1 MNVRSGERE
10 AEGVLRLRSCFASRS
25 SYSAQ
30 DDNVQVFGAPSA
42 VGRVAM
48 TLFPMFMKLEGR
60 SCLVVGAGTIGEP
73 KISSLLASGASV
85 RVVAF
90 KATAAVAQ
98 WAETGAITWEARAFN
113 TSDLDGVFLVIAA
126 TNSRDVNAA
135 IFREAGQRNI
145 LCNVVDDPEYC
156 DFYYPAV
163 VRRGDLQLAISTN
176 GQARRWRRGSG
187 ANSKS
192 SLVRNMASGWKQLGT
207 IRQQLFA
214 SKIDPEERRR
224 LLHELASREAFERAQ
239 VRGIQQRSNQSGENI
254 MTGKVYLVG
263 AGPGD
268 PELLT
273 LKALKLLKS
282 ADVVLHDDLISAE
295 ILAFIPS
302 STEVQNVGKRFGQK
316 RISQAEIHALMVQ
329 NALLGLQVVRLKSG
343 DPLIFGRA
351 GEEMEALR
359 KAGIEFEIVPG
370 VTSAFGA
377 AANAQIPLTHR
388 QVSSAVVLVTG
399 HHAGSEEF
407 ADWPAKIPTDATV
420 VVYMPGYDYRSTSQ
434 QLLRAGRCGHDALR
448 HRLAGHVAQR
458 ASSCDHRG

>member
-1 MNVRSGERE
+1 M
-10 AEGVLRLRSCFASRS
+10 
-25 SYSAQ
+25 
-30 DDNVQVFGAPSA
+30 
-42 VGRVAM
+42 
-48 TLFPMFMKLEGR
+48 
-60 SCLVVGAGTIGEP
+60 
-73 KISSLLASGASV
+73 
-85 RVVAF
+85 
-90 KATAAVAQ
+90 
-98 WAETGAITWEARAFN
+98 
-113 TSDLDGVFLVIAA
+113 
-126 TNSRDVNAA
+126 
-135 IFREAGQRNI
+135 
-145 LCNVVDDPEYC
+145 VDDPEYC

-176 GQARRWRRGSG
+176 GQSPALAQRIRRELEVQFGPEYGEW
-187 ANSKS
+187 
-192 SLVRNMASGWKQLGT
+192 LEQLGT

-214 SKIDPEERRR
+214 SKIDPEERRQSAAR
-224 LLHELASREAFERAQ
+224 TGQPRGLRKSA
-239 VRGIQQRSNQSGENI
+239 VRGIQYRVNQSGENI

-282 ADVVLHDDLISAE
+282 ADVVLHDDLISPE

-316 RISQAEIHALMVQ
+316 NISQAEIHALLIQ

-359 KAGIEFEIVPG
+359 RAGIEFEIVPG
-370 VTSAFGA
+370 VTAAFGA

-399 HHAGSEEF
+399 HHAGADEF

-420 VVYMPGYDYRSTSQ
+420 VVYMPGYDYRSTAQ
-434 QLLRAGRCGHDALR
+434 QLAAGWCCGHDALR
-448 HRLAGHVAQR
+448 HRLAGHVAER